1 MQAVAG
7 RFVIACITAQADEV
21 VEALVDLR
29 HYLEGVRT
37 LMTESTRVLLVRQHG
52 GSVGLL
58 VDEVMGQRS
67 FSDEQRSVAIG
78 EEDERYG
85 RFVGEKV
92 QLGGIFWGLFSM
104 AALVRTTDFQQ
115 ASA

>member
-1 MQAVAG
+1 
-7 RFVIACITAQADEV
+7 
-21 VEALVDLR
+21 
-29 HYLEGVRT
+29 
-37 LMTESTRVLLVRQHG
+37 MTQKTGCVLLVRQHG